1 MVTTVLILAFAVL
14 ITWFVHITVTCELG
28 LTKIHPRR
36 TTFVVKCVHIES
48 SAPFVHLEDKQTAPR
63 QSLLPRFPQFHFW
76 YSNKYLQW
84 MTADL
89 TGTESEWFPMQ
100 RLFQLLACPISSV
113 LTFPSYQYRQQNA
126 VIQTSEA
133 AAIVL
138 LLKPPPSTR
147 FEWELLTSSNK
158 KLHYKAKACCA
169 AAELL
174 PGKLCEHR
182 VSPGNSCYV
191 GGCTGAGRGH
201 FTRTSLICLH
211 LLRVTEL
218 AACESQSKGKRFQ

>member
-1 MVTTVLILAFAVL
+1 MLPLC
-14 ITWFVHITVTCELG
+14 TWRISKQHRDSLFCPVSLNFIFGIVINICNGWQLTWQELSQNDSLCRG
-28 LTKIHPRR
+28 
-36 TTFVVKCVHIES
+36 FFS
-48 SAPFVHLEDKQTAPR
+48 SLPVPYLLCWLSHL
-63 QSLLPRFPQFHFW
+63 
-76 YSNKYLQW
+76 
-84 MTADL
+84 
-89 TGTESEWFPMQ
+89 
-100 RLFQLLACPISSV
+100 
-113 LTFPSYQYRQQNA
+113 YQYRQQNA